1 MLATWANPTF
11 DVMSSRVNHLGFVHF
26 VLQVAKAKVLD
37 TETWLSFSISCSDA
51 NDDDVEVPDVIVR
64 IR

>member
-1 MLATWANPTF
+1 MDLMMNTH
-11 DVMSSRVNHLGFVHF
+11 SGFVA
-26 VLQVAKAKVLD
+26 LQVAKAKVLD
-37 TETWLSFSISCSDA
+37 TETRLSFSISCSDA